1 MTICAGSE
9 AGETRVR
16 MLGVPIGSLVGSLL
30 RKGFQQEG
38 ERAVCYLMIHRVG
51 GRTGTIVK
59 ALRSGRGVE
68 VMV

>member
-1 MTICAGSE
+1 
-9 AGETRVR
+9 
-16 MLGVPIGSLVGSLL
+16 MLGVPIGSPVGSLL

-51 GRTGTIVK
+51 GRTGTIVQ